1 MGKFKKQD
9 LIYLLKLEVSIIE
22 GGNYGRPVLMPWRN
36 ITLLRDCVTCLN
48 VAGGV
53 EAHHA
58 CNDCFLL
65 EHVPEIHRQENMPCH
80 FIPLNDKGDTIAA
93 LDSGGHRKEAEKAL
107 LNWIRATIKKLEE
120 EPD

>member
-1 MGKFKKQD
+1 MGNFRKQD

-48 VAGGV
+48 VAGFEEG
-53 EAHHA
+53 HSCH
-58 CNDCFLL
+58 DCFLL
-65 EHVPEIHRQENMPCH
+65 EHVPVGCRNENMPCH
-80 FIPLNDKGDTIAA
+80 HIPLNDKGDTIAT
-93 LDSGGHRKEAEKAL
+93 LDRKGRRKEAEKAL
-107 LNWIRATIKKLEE
+107 LNWIRSTIKKLEE

>member
-48 VAGGV
+48 IAGEESV
-53 EAHHA
+53 HA
-58 CNDCFLL
+58 CHDCFLL
-65 EHVPEIHRQENMPCH
+65 EHVPESHRLESMPCH
-80 FIPLNDKGDTIAA
+80 FIPLNERGDTIAA
-93 LDSGGHRKEAEKAL
+93 LDKRGHRKEAEKAL
-107 LNWIRATIKKLEE
+107 LNWIRATIKRLEE
-120 EPD
+120 DPD